1 VPSPHPAFNGA
12 VIPRGWT
19 PYRRP
24 RDGELVGYL
33 AAEGELAVPLTVFGS
48 PLAAAAGWSEA
59 IAMLERDGLSSLS
72 ERWQLRLDG
81 GEDITVMILSAFP
94 DRVEVVRADYGIY
107 SHDSDRYT
115 LLVPTEG
122 RLHRD

>member
-1 VPSPHPAFNGA
+1 M
-12 VIPRGWT
+12 IPTHWT

-33 AAEGELAVPLTVFGS
+33 AREGELAAPLTVFGS
-48 PLAAAAGWSEA
+48 PLAEPVDWREA
-59 IAMLERDGLSSLS
+59 IEVLERDGLTSLS
-72 ERWQLRLDG
+72 ERWLLRLDN
-81 GEDITVMILSAFP
+81 GEVITVMILSAFP

-115 LLVPTEG
+115 LTVPTDA
-122 RLHRD
+122 RLYRD